1 MFRNFELTELK
12 VILSNLQSRHW
23 AQGLPQGLLQ
33 SQGFFANAKMMLSA
47 LCIHL
52 YPPK

>member
-23 AQGLPQGLLQ
+23 AQGLTQGLLQ
-33 SQGFFANAKMMLSA
+33 KPALVFFASFWSML
-47 LCIHL
+47 
-52 YPPK
+52 K

>member
-12 VILSNLQSRHW
+12 VLLSNLQSRHW

-33 SQGFFANAKMMLSA
+33 KPA
-47 LCIHL
+47 LVCL
-52 YPPK
+52 QVFGQC